1 MNQWILVI
9 MHFILQPAIIMFFLG
24 FVLEP
29 IYWTL
34 RMYCY
39 KSYLTPVF
47 KSLTSTM
54 YIAAYTLTS
63 NNCNDLMIQLLFK
76 VFKQIHTEVSNKDSM
91 WLCYVNIECHL
102 RNK

>member
-1 MNQWILVI
+1 MNSCNNALYITTCNNHV
-9 MHFILQPAIIMFFLG
+9 
-24 FVLEP
+24 FVRFCIGTNLL
-29 IYWTL
+29 L

-91 WLCYVNIECHL
+91 
-102 RNK
+102 